1 MKGKITDSFNKKA
14 FRRRLRET
22 EWDARKWRVSQT
34 KTLILEFLRKNN
46 MRKLWQTSKGKIAE
60 ESIKSMKSRKQ
71 NGSYSKC
78 IHMRPRR
85 REAKNCYT
93 HTNWMTSNKCCG
105 ILFVD
110 CSGQVHYSI
119 TIRKIV
125 VVFFHYNYDYFILC
139 DNQNLHNF
147 AYRLADL

>member
-1 MKGKITDSFNKKA
+1 
-14 FRRRLRET
+14 
-22 EWDARKWRVSQT
+22 
-34 KTLILEFLRKNN
+34 

-93 HTNWMTSNKCCG
+93 HTNWMTSNKCSQ
-105 ILFVD
+105 INVAEYYLWIVPAK
-110 CSGQVHYSI
+110 Y
-119 TIRKIV
+119 IRKIA
-125 VVFFHYNYDYFILC
+125 VVFFHHNYDHFILC
-139 DNQNLHNF
+139 DN
-147 AYRLADL
+147 